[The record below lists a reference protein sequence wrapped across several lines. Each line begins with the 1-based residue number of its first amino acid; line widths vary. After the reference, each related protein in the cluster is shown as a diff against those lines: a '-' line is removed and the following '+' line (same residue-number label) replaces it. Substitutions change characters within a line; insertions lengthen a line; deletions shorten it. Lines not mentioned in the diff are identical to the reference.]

1 MQREGNV
8 ENNQRT
14 KKERIN
20 IHSIPNNIMV
30 LIGLILLSLIL
41 AIVSPVFLTKTNLIN
56 VILQCAINAT
66 VAYGMTFVI
75 LTGGIDLSVGSIV
88 AVAGVTMGM
97 AMERGIPLLPALL
110 ICCVMGAA
118 CGLINGLLMT
128 LAKLPPFIGTLGTMS
143 MLRGLALY
151 LTDGRSI
158 SGFNSNFVFIG
169 NGSILGIPVLVLIM
183 LLTFLVSAFVLR
195 YTRAG
200 RYVYAIGGNSEA
212 ARLTGINVNKYIMM
226 VYTICGLTAGIAAI
240 MLTSRLNSAQPIAGD
255 KYEMDAIAATVIGGT
270 SQKGGEGTLSGT
282 LIGALIIAVLRN
294 GLNLLGVSSY
304 IQQIVIGAVIILAV
318 MLDTVRNKK

>member
-97 AMERGIPLLPALL
+97 AMERGVPLLPALL

-255 KYEMDAIAATVIGGT
+255 KY
-270 SQKGGEGTLSGT
+270 
-282 LIGALIIAVLRN
+282 
-294 GLNLLGVSSY
+294 
-304 IQQIVIGAVIILAV
+304 
-318 MLDTVRNKK
+318 